1 MATNKSKAKGK
12 GKGKGSK
19 GSGAVPQG
27 DKAGMV
33 RAARQSSTL
42 PKGR

>member
-1 MATNKSKAKGK
+1 MATNKGKAKGK

-27 DKAGMV
+27 DRKGLLKA
-33 RAARQSSTL
+33 AQQSRTL
-42 PKGR
+42 PGGR